1 MPRQQLV
8 QLGDPM
14 TAIPCS
20 RSASREPTLQ
30 IDAVTVR
37 CGAFASR
44 RMHNAMTGRETMQ
57 LNEQGLKS
65 FWRSRVLRRADFADK
80 HKRLD
85 ALYRVKDPW
94 GFTDPRE
101 EMRFHET
108 NRILLREFGQI
119 GTLLEIGCAEGHQT
133 AYLMRVCHQL
143 HGLDV
148 SRRAVR
154 RAKLKCPRAILG
166 AGDIASPARI
176 AGSPE

>member
-1 MPRQQLV
+1 MPNVGRLRKFWLHRLHQ
-8 QLGDPM
+8 GMDY
-14 TAIPCS
+14 A
-20 RSASREPTLQ
+20 
-30 IDAVTVR
+30 DNY
-37 CGAFASR
+37 R
-44 RMHNAMTGRETMQ
+44 R
-57 LNEQGLKS
+57 LNVLYL
-65 FWRSRVLRRADFADK
+65 WRN
-80 HKRLD
+80 
-85 ALYRVKDPW
+85 PW
-94 GFTDPRE
+94 SFTDQHE
-101 EMRFHET
+101 QTRFIET

-133 AYLMRVCHQL
+133 LHLMRVCHQL

>member
-1 MPRQQLV
+1 M
-8 QLGDPM
+8 
-14 TAIPCS
+14 I
-20 RSASREPTLQ
+20 
-30 IDAVTVR
+30 
-37 CGAFASR
+37 
-44 RMHNAMTGRETMQ
+44 GREAMR

-65 FWRSRVLRRADFADK
+65 FWRSRVLHGADFADK

-101 EMRFHET
+101 EMRFQET

-143 HGLDV
+143 YGLDV
-148 SRRAVR
+148 SSRAVQ
-154 RAKLKCPRAILG
+154 RAK
-166 AGDIASPARI
+166 
-176 AGSPE
+176 